1 MMEPGL
7 AIFIPLISKIFV
19 DSLQKLILIGFH
31 IFSCTEYSLDHDFH
45 FTSDICS
52 FSILIKLF
60 YRQPTF

>member
-31 IFSCTEYSLDHDFH
+31 IFPCTEYSLDYDFH
-45 FTSDICS
+45 FNSDI
-52 FSILIKLF
+52 
-60 YRQPTF
+60 